1 MKWRYFKTS
10 GFMHSWGEAQYKII
24 ECMAMT
30 CMISMPPMYGYLF
43 YSEIKE
49 QIFQS
54 KKQIKKMK

>member
-1 MKWRYFKTS
+1 
-10 GFMHSWGEAQYKII
+10 MHSWGEAQYKII